1 VIHIFPSI
9 TAFLGN
15 TLILDALRKGSSVH
29 PPSKLLYRNLAI
41 TDLCVGIIVEPVR
54 VLYWTPEAI
63 ERSDICR
70 YAKGLTYVTGH
81 ILCSVSLLTI
91 TAISIDRLLI
101 LLLGLRYRQVVTLKR
116 TYVAVTILWITPL

>member
-1 VIHIFPSI
+1 MKKYAPIFIFLSVIHIFPSI

-15 TLILDALRKGSSVH
+15 TLILDALRKESSLH

-54 VLYWTPEAI
+54 VLYWTSEAM

-70 YAKGLTYVTGH
+70 YAKGLT
-81 ILCSVSLLTI
+81 
-91 TAISIDRLLI
+91 
-101 LLLGLRYRQVVTLKR
+101 
-116 TYVAVTILWITPL
+116 